1 MNKSSNSK
9 INLNRNNNIIS
20 NNIPIKENQIH
31 TIDYISQYQQKNIDS
46 NNPVLQK
53 YFKKNTILKN
63 QIIQISL
70 LDYILPYFCLKK
82 YKKYNLLIIFTEI
95 MKKYFSIEEIIPI
108 IERLSRYYKE
118 AQPNL
123 NFSNNIF
130 DFTKD

>member
-1 MNKSSNSK
+1 
-9 INLNRNNNIIS
+9 
-20 NNIPIKENQIH
+20 
-31 TIDYISQYQQKNIDS
+31 
-46 NNPVLQK
+46 
-53 YFKKNTILKN
+53 
-63 QIIQISL
+63 
-70 LDYILPYFCLKK
+70 
-82 YKKYNLLIIFTEI
+82 